1 MSESVDRQQEAYE
14 LKSKGYSYQH
24 IGYLMKIP
32 PSEAWQLVNSHTIEH
47 QRLITTSIETEKV
60 LHLNQLDYLTVLMIE
75 GIKHSEDVFC
85 PVTGKLLTGRDKL
98 VNEYASN
105 LLKVLTARAKL
116 LGLDKVSAPEIKE
129 VVTKDLK
136 HMTTDELKTTFGDLF
151 RK

>member
-14 LKSKGYSYQH
+14 LRSKGYSYQH

-75 GIKHSEDVFC
+75 GIKNVDDVFC
-85 PVTGKLLTGRDKL
+85 PVTGKLVTGRD
-98 VNEYASN
+98 
-105 LLKVLTARAKL
+105 KL

-136 HMTTDELKTTFGDLF
+136 HMTTDELKVTFGDLF